1 MGLSRVNEILFF
13 YLMNNF
19 VLISSSMSEVL
30 RFWEYMEI
38 EMKAYPQKVYSLI
51 GDRKIK
57 GSKKLSKRWYPTHK
71 KTS

>member
-38 EMKAYPQKVYSLI
+38 EMKAYPQKV
-51 GDRKIK
+51 
-57 GSKKLSKRWYPTHK
+57 
-71 KTS
+71 